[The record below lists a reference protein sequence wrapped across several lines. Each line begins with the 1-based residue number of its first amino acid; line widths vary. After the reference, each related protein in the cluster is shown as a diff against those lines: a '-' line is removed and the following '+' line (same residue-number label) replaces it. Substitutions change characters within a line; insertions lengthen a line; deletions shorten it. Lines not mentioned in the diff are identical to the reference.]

1 MTFDNMQKIVF
12 KNGEYPKN
20 ADFEEQLHLLALK
33 GTQAYFRENILTK
46 EEAAGTKSKI
56 REHLLSQTGEDG
68 QSKLIRSGCLK
79 DVADRQD
86 KIRLAVLLHANPYAL
101 LLQACKCISLLLD
114 DGDLFFRQIKTDC
127 YEISGKALEDDEILV
142 CEREQLEQDIRRL
155 EQKIQETKDAGTVH
169 ILSRAVGAMRARVD
183 ELSPV
188 PQKGVFADGS

>member
-1 MTFDNMQKIVF
+1 MTFDTMQKIVF

-33 GTQAYFRENILTK
+33 GTQAYFRENALTK

-86 KIRLAVLLHANPYAL
+86 KNRLAAFDEAL
-101 LLQACKCISLLLD
+101 AGRIAERCGKNIV
-114 DGDLFFRQIKTDC
+114 QIA
-127 YEISGKALEDDEILV
+127 KAEGRNHRIYS
-142 CEREQLEQDIRRL
+142 Q
-155 EQKIQETKDAGTVH
+155 
-169 ILSRAVGAMRARVD
+169 
-183 ELSPV
+183 
-188 PQKGVFADGS
+188 